1 VELPYGKTKAIAE
14 RLVLEANGKKV
25 KKKQQQQQ
33 KKNNGGIHGVSAQD
47 EQKQSAG

>member
-25 KKKQQQQQ
+25 KQTNKQ
-33 KKNNGGIHGVSAQD
+33 KKNNCGIHGVSAQD